1 MRTNSSR
8 PRLPG
13 SRKSRGR
20 WKTGWSRNRST
31 TAISRPAWMML
42 AISCGIG
49 GSTPRPESG
58 HEPRERRAQIRT
70 ARWHSPGRCRRVEPP
85 GNRASLPP
93 PASPATST
101 FPRPRTNRSLRL
113 GPSPS
118 SLRVPL
124 RGGQSSPM
132 IPPAPHPRTTNCT
145 GNRSRPQPIL
155 GHHPGNKASPNRRAG
170 VRLGEK
176 FVDHPSFDGRGSV
189 STVCTAVGCDGTDG
203 DDTIPPGRPRNRSE
217 GQQA

>member
-1 MRTNSSR
+1 MRTSSSR

-31 TAISRPAWMML
+31 MAISRPAWMML
-42 AISCGIG
+42 AISCGIE

-58 HEPRERRAQIRT
+58 HEPRERKTQIRT
-70 ARWHSPGRCRRVEPP
+70 TRSHSPGRCRRVGPP

-93 PASPATST
+93 PASPATLTT
-101 FPRPRTNRSLRL
+101 FPQPRTNRSLKP
-113 GPSPS
+113 GPSLS

-124 RGGQSSPM
+124 RGGQRSPL
-132 IPPAPHPRTTNCT
+132 IPPDPHRRTTSCA

-155 GHHPGNKASPNRRAG
+155 RHHPSDKASPNRRAG
-170 VRLGEK
+170 VHMGENLIE
-176 FVDHPSFDGRGSV
+176 HSSAGGSISTV
-189 STVCTAVGCDGTDG
+189 STAAGCDGTDG
-203 DDTIPPGRPRNRSE
+203 DDTIPPGQPRNRSE
-217 GQQA
+217 SQPA